1 MTLKVAL
8 CDDNQTEQDLL
19 RSFLAQYEIEH
30 NIDFEIATFSDGKEL
45 LQAYQ
50 EADNFHLL
58 LLDMEMP
65 NMNGL
70 DAAKYIRKNIDKNVN
85 IIFISHYPEYM
96 QQSMHVRP
104 FFYLNKPVTYEMFQD
119 IMDEFVQELSEKKT
133 YVTLVHTDLNETMLH
148 IKELYYVETQN
159 AKKKQLLFHTEH
171 EAISVNGII
180 TEWETRLENYG
191 FMMCNRGL
199 LVNLAHIHYIDNKSL
214 YLTNGEKL
222 PVSRNKLS
230 TLKSQ
235 YINQVATLPYS

>member
-8 CDDNQTEQDLL
+8 CDDNQIEQDLL
-19 RSFLAQYEIEH
+19 RSFLIQYEMEH
-30 NIDFEIATFSDGKEL
+30 NMDFQITAFSDGKEL
-45 LQAYQ
+45 LQAYRQ
-50 EADNFHLL
+50 PDTFHLL

-70 DAAKYIRKNIDKNVN
+70 DAAKHIRKNIDKNVN

-119 IMDEFVQELSEKKT
+119 IMNEFIQELSEKKT
-133 YVTLVHTDLNETMLH
+133 YITLVRTDFNETMLH

-171 EAISVNGII
+171 ETVSVNGII
-180 TEWETRLENYG
+180 SEWEERLQNYG

-199 LVNLAHIHYIDNKSL
+199 LVNLAQIHYMENKFL
-214 YLTNGEKL
+214 YLVNGEKL
-222 PVSRNKLS
+222 PISRNKLS
-230 TLKSQ
+230 ALKSQ
-235 YINQVATLPYS
+235 YINRIVKLPYS